1 VELPV
6 ETQSEPAAV
15 TDVRR
20 AEEPL
25 GVGLDEHLLDA
36 VLGRSPQREPPVAV
50 VVVQDHREGALVPD
64 EEGRVPVAQPLAGLG
79 KGEAELADAIEDLV
93 VISHV

>member
-6 ETQSEPAAV
+6 ETQPEPAAV
-15 TDVRR
+15 PDVRR
-20 AEEPL
+20 AEEPF

-36 VLGRSPQREPPVAV
+36 VPGRRPQREPPVAV

-64 EEGRVPVAQPLAGLG
+64 EEGRVTVAQPLAGLG
-79 KGEAELADAIEDLV
+79 KGEAELANAIQDLV
-93 VISHV
+93 GVSHV